1 MHGNKSFLIYCT
13 NKDAGCGMNRNQTH
27 HRGRTAFVGIVL
39 CFVLAGLAGRL
50 FFLMVVSA
58 DYYSR
63 MAEDLHQRERTIKAA
78 RGRILDR
85 NGVVIADNRT
95 VCTISVVHNQIEDP
109 EGVIQ
114 VLCQELELSEETVR
128 KKVEKYSAREIIKTN
143 VDKTDGDRIRE
154 KKLDGVK
161 VDEDYKRYY
170 PYDSL
175 ASRVLGFTGG
185 DNQGIIG
192 LEVQYESYLKGQDG
206 TILTLSDAAGVE
218 IENAAEDR
226 IEPVAG
232 RDLVTSLDVNIQKY
246 AEQAA
251 YQVMEKKQANSVSV
265 IVMNPKNGE
274 ILAMVNVPEFNLNE
288 PFTLIPG
295 VLAEAGVPGSTGETS
310 GDTGE
315 QEDAGTQ
322 KPSTQDLLNKMWR
335 NKCINDTYEPGSTFK
350 IITAAAGLEAGVVG
364 LNDTFSCPGFRIV
377 EDRKI
382 RCHKV
387 GGHGGEN
394 FLQGMMN
401 SCNPVL
407 IDVGQRLGVDSYY
420 EYFTQFGLFG
430 KTGID
435 LPGEAATIMHK
446 KENMGP
452 VELATVSFG
461 QSFQIT
467 PLQLITTASS
477 IINGGVR
484 VTPHLGVRIED
495 PASGSVRVLDYGDGE
510 QILSEEVSGT
520 MRYILEQVVAEGSGK
535 NAQVEGFRIGGKT
548 ATSEKLPRS
557 LKKYISSFVGF
568 APAEDPQVIAL
579 VTIDE
584 PQGVYYGGTIAAPVI
599 GDIFETILPYL
610 GIPGELPAESEAEKS
625 AG

>member
-114 VLCQELELSEETVR
+114 VLCRELELSEETVR

-143 VDKTDGDRIRE
+143 VDKADGDRIRE
-154 KKLDGVK
+154 KKLAGVK

-295 VLAEAGVPGSTGETS
+295 ILAEAGVPGSSGETS

-420 EYFTQFGLFG
+420 KYFTQFGLLG

-495 PASGSVRVLDYGDGE
+495 PASGSVRVLDYGEGE

-557 LKKYISSFVGF
+557 LKRYISSFVGF

-610 GIPGELPAESEAEKS
+610 GIPRELPAESEAEKS